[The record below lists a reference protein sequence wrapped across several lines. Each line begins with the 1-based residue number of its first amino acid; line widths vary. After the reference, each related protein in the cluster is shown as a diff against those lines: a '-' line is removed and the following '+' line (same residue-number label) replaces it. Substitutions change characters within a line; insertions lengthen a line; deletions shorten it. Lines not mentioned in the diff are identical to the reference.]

1 MAGAVLT
8 YEQRVV
14 GTLRMGGD
22 PGYYA
27 FSQDDAGQLLIFSC
41 AQVISG
47 APRLPQCA
55 AAHWRY

>member
-1 MAGAVLT
+1 MAGTVPM

-41 AQVISG
+41 AQATAG
-47 APRLPQCA
+47 APHLA
-55 AAHWRY
+55 

>member
-1 MAGAVLT
+1 MAGAVPT

-41 AQVISG
+41 AQATAG
-47 APRLPQCA
+47 APHLA
-55 AAHWRY
+55 